1 VLAKDHDSK
10 TTEALVTAVGDR
22 NWIIRAA
29 ALEAFA
35 MKGNPSVLG
44 TVELYL
50 SDEEGGVKYTAAATA
65 LRLIAMKGSKTMA
78 KPKKN

>member
-1 VLAKDHDSK
+1 
-10 TTEALVTAVGDR
+10 
-22 NWIIRAA
+22 
-29 ALEAFA
+29 
-35 MKGNPSVLG
+35 MKGNLSVLG

-65 LRLIAMKGSKTMA
+65 LRLIAMKRSKTMA